1 MKNIFFSLLFICSL
15 SAVAQIDRSTQPKAG
30 PAPEINLSEPETFT
44 LKNGLKVIVVENH
57 KLPRVAYTLTL
68 DNPPIA
74 EGDKT
79 GAAALAGS
87 LLGQGSQSISKDDF
101 NEEVDYMGARMS
113 FGSQYASASG
123 LSQYAERIL
132 ELLADAAIHPNF
144 TQEEF
149 EKEQTKLIE
158 GLKTNEKSVAA
169 AAGQV
174 SRALLYGKNHP
185 KGEFETQEG
194 LEKITLADAKAFY
207 NKAFIPNN
215 AYLVVVGD
223 VDFKDIKK
231 WVSADFKDWKKGA
244 ALSNDFATPQNVSTP
259 EIDFVDMPNAVQ
271 SQVIVQNLVDLKM
284 SDPDY
289 FPVLIANQI
298 LGGGG
303 EGRLFLNLR
312 EDKGYTYGAYSSI
325 SDSKYGKTSFSA
337 SASVRNMVTDS
348 SVVAFL
354 EEIDK
359 IRQEPVSATDL
370 KNAKAK
376 YVGSFVRSL
385 EQPSTIAR
393 FALNKETENLPDDFY
408 QDYLSKV
415 NAVTVADVQRVAK
428 KYFLGDNARI
438 VIAGKG
444 SEVLENL
451 EKVTYKG
458 KTIPVKYFDKKANA
472 VEKPTYEV
480 ALPEGVTATTVFN
493 NYIEA
498 IGGKEAVAGINSI
511 VMMGEGS
518 VQGTPLK
525 LTIKKTNKDQFLQEI
540 SVMGNVMSKQVL
552 NGDNAS
558 ISAQGQTMNP
568 SPEQVEALKKE
579 AAIIPEVNMI
589 NDASINLLGIEKVD
603 GKNAYAVAL
612 TDTKK
617 AFYDTE
623 SGLKIKEE
631 TTQEMQGQ
639 TFVQTIQFDDYKP
652 AGAIV
657 VPYKLSQSMGP
668 QNIEFTFSEIKVNEG
683 VSDADFE

>member
-1 MKNIFFSLLFICSL
+1 
-15 SAVAQIDRSTQPKAG
+15 
-30 PAPEINLSEPETFT
+30 
-44 LKNGLKVIVVENH
+44 
-57 KLPRVAYTLTL
+57 
-68 DNPPIA
+68 
-74 EGDKT
+74 
-79 GAAALAGS
+79 
-87 LLGQGSQSISKDDF
+87 
-101 NEEVDYMGARMS
+101 
-113 FGSQYASASG
+113 
-123 LSQYAERIL
+123 
-132 ELLADAAIHPNF
+132 
-144 TQEEF
+144 
-149 EKEQTKLIE
+149 
-158 GLKTNEKSVAA
+158 
-169 AAGQV
+169 
-174 SRALLYGKNHP
+174 
-185 KGEFETQEG
+185 
-194 LEKITLADAKAFY
+194 
-207 NKAFIPNN
+207 
-215 AYLVVVGD
+215 
-223 VDFKDIKK
+223 
-231 WVSADFKDWKKGA
+231 KGA

-415 NAVTVADVQRVAK
+415 NAVTVADVQRVAN

-511 VMMGEGS
+511 FMMGEGS

-552 NGDNAS
+552 NGDSAS

-568 SPEQVEALKKE
+568 SAEQVEALKKE

-589 NDASINLLGIEKVD
+589 NDASIELLGIEKVD